1 MVPPRGHV
9 RCAHVGFP
17 LTPLWVYYEL
27 RLARAALALIFRA
40 VSTHAGSE
48 HRELREFEQD
58 LDDNA
63 TKYTSHAVG
72 VAENTFPASA
82 VRENLSRERG
92 EVGGRSY

>member
-1 MVPPRGHV
+1 MESLSVDVGSLLPLSLGLELPPTA
-9 RCAHVGFP
+9 C
-17 LTPLWVYYEL
+17 
-27 RLARAALALIFRA
+27 AALALIFRA

-82 VRENLSRERG
+82 VRENLRRERG

>member
-1 MVPPRGHV
+1 MRHGTPGDMCDVHTWD
-9 RCAHVGFP
+9 P
-17 LTPLWVYYEL
+17 LLPLFGSYEL

-82 VRENLSRERG
+82 IRENLTRERG
-92 EVGGRSY
+92 EVGGRS